1 MSLAACE
8 SRMMLWE
15 DGEAMGAQHLAKER
29 VALIERPV
37 RRPLNKINWLGREQ
51 DLLKGKIL
59 AKSTRSVRASLLSM
73 KSRLLGHRDE
83 AYLALFWKVDLRKP
97 GRSILPHS

>member
-8 SRMMLWE
+8 SKIMLWE

-29 VALIERPV
+29 VATNERPV

-51 DLLKGKIL
+51 GLLEGKIL
-59 AKSTRSVRASLLSM
+59 AKSSRLGRASLLSM
-73 KSRLLGHRDE
+73 KSRLLG
-83 AYLALFWKVDLRKP
+83 
-97 GRSILPHS
+97 